1 MSSLRQSDLRTSAM
15 NGKPMLRGMPYVVET
30 DGRRA
35 LHFTEVAI
43 QSEMDVE
50 APLELLCDY
59 TRTMMGFVLFNE
71 APERIEMIGL
81 GGGSLAKYCHA
92 TLPATAITVVEI
104 SADVIALRDAFL
116 VPPDDARFR
125 VVCADGAD
133 YVRQR
138 APAPDVVLVD
148 GYDHDG
154 QSPQLCTSGFYDHCY
169 SRLAP
174 GGVLVVNLWGSDT
187 HFGVYTRRLRE
198 SFLNN
203 VVVVPTEGGTNKVV
217 FAFKDRAPPLDLDTL
232 AAAAAR
238 LQPRHTLTLKPIAQ
252 QIAHRA
258 VRLHGAPRRLWCESI

>member
-1 MSSLRQSDLRTSAM
+1 MSSLRQSDLRTYAIT
-15 NGKPMLRGMPYVVET
+15 GRPQFRGTPYVVES

-50 APLELLCDY
+50 APLELLYDY
-59 TRTMMGFVLFNE
+59 TRAMMGFVLFNDT
-71 APERIEMIGL
+71 PERIEMIGL

-104 SADVIALRDAFL
+104 SADVIALRDTFL
-116 VPPDDARFR
+116 VPQDDARFR
-125 VVCADGAD
+125 VVCTDGAD
-133 YVRQR
+133 YVRQQ

-174 GGVLVVNLWGSDT
+174 GGVLVVNLWGGDA
-187 HFGVYTRRLRE
+187 HFGVYARRLRE
-198 SFLNN
+198 SFLDN

-217 FAFKDRAPPLDLDTL
+217 FAFKDHAPPLDLETL
-232 AAAAAR
+232 VSRADR
-238 LQPRHTLTLKPIAQ
+238 LQPQHTLPLKPVAQ
-252 QIAHRA
+252 RIAHRA
-258 VRLHGAPRRLWCESI
+258 VRLHSTPRRLWCESI

>member
-1 MSSLRQSDLRTSAM
+1 L
-15 NGKPMLRGMPYVVET
+15 PRGAPYVVDR

-35 LHFTEVAI
+35 LHFTDVAI
-43 QSEMDVE
+43 QSEMDVD
-50 APLELLCDY
+50 APLDLLYDY

-81 GGGSLAKYCHA
+81 GGGSLARYCHA
-92 TLPATAITVVEI
+92 TLPATVITVVEI
-104 SADVIALRDAFL
+104 SAEVIALRDTFQ

-133 YVRQR
+133 YVRRR
-138 APAPDVVLVD
+138 APAPDVLLVD

-154 QSPQLCTSGFYDHCY
+154 QSPQLCTSGFYDYCH

-174 GGVLVVNLWGSDT
+174 GGVLVVNLWGSDPQ
-187 HFGVYTRRLRE
+187 FGVYTRRLRE

-217 FAFKDRAPPLDLDTL
+217 FAFKDAAPPADLDSL
-232 AAAAAR
+232 VAAAVR
-238 LQPRHTLTLKPIAQ
+238 LQPRHPLTLKPVAQ
-252 QIAHRA
+252 RIAHRA
-258 VRLHGAPRRLWCESI
+258 VRLRSTSRRLWCESI

>member
-1 MSSLRQSDLRTSAM
+1 MSSLRQSGLRTYAM
-15 NGKPMLRGMPYVVET
+15 SGRPVVRRLPYVVDT

-35 LHFTEVAI
+35 LHFTELAI

-50 APLELLCDY
+50 APLELIVDY
-59 TRTMMGFVLFNE
+59 TCAMMGFVLFND

-133 YVRQR
+133 YVRQH
-138 APAPDVVLVD
+138 APAPDVLLVD

-174 GGVLVVNLWGSDT
+174 GGVLVVNLWGGDT
-187 HFGVYTRRLRE
+187 HFGVCARRLRE
-198 SFLNN
+198 SFQNK
-203 VVVVPTEGGTNKVV
+203 VVVVPAEGGTNRVV
-217 FAFKDRAPPLDLDTL
+217 FAFRDHSPPLDLDTL
-232 AAAAAR
+232 VATATR
-238 LQPRHTLTLKPIAQ
+238 LQPRHTLTLKPLAQRIAY
-252 QIAHRA
+252 RA
-258 VRLHGAPRRLWCESI
+258 VRLHGTPRRLWCESI